1 MKKLKLT
8 TQFKKDLKKY
18 KHQHAKIAA
27 LEEVLKKLRK
37 GEALPQELNPH
48 RLKGNCQGH
57 MECHVGNDLLL
68 IWLDKEQDL
77 IVLVRF
83 GTHSELF

>member
-1 MKKLKLT
+1 MKTLKLT

-18 KHQHAKIAA
+18 KHQPAQIRA

-37 GEALPQELNPH
+37 GETLPKELAAH
-48 RLKGNCQGH
+48 RLKGNYKGH

-68 IWLDKEQDL
+68 IWLDKEEDL

-83 GTHSELF
+83 GSHSELF